1 MAERENVQAVQRV
14 LAAFQRGDLQ
24 QVLDCC
30 SDDITVQNPMPMD
43 AWPGAGA
50 VQGKKRFS
58 EFLTG
63 LASVAEFEQ
72 FEPREFIAQRDKV
85 VVNVFERARYKA
97 TGRAVDNDY
106 VHIYTMRDGKIT
118 ALRIFEDTAP
128 LLAGMRSA

>member
-1 MAERENVQAVQRV
+1 MCKPSSE
-14 LAAFQRGDLQ
+14 
-24 QVLDCC
+24 C
-30 SDDITVQNPMPMD
+30 SPLSSGGIFNKCSIVAQTISRYRTLCR
-43 AWPGAGA
+43 WTLGPGAGA
-50 VQGKKRFS
+50 AQGKKRFS

-85 VVNVFERARYKA
+85 VVNVFERARHKA